1 MTKTVG
7 KGAVPA
13 RPLSA
18 QHVSYVLREMSHLD
32 DTGLDAELEKYRA
45 CVKMLC
51 DELGLSVFMSEMT
64 QFRSVV
70 SKDMERKIHYSMNEF
85 SCCPSFQAAV
95 FAKSRHKVMEK
106 LQVFDKSTVL
116 TETELLSVLHE
127 SANSDLLSAYSLL
140 DDMLWPRH
148 YMSGERSVKQFEL
161 YVYMVLEQVFSSEC
175 YWVVAYEGA
184 TQHAEG
190 RSTYDFKVLDG
201 KSPKFCDRPEF
212 DLKLQAEGMPKFRL
226 VEVEQDKKGEV
237 L

>member
-1 MTKTVG
+1 MTNTVG
-7 KGAVPA
+7 KGASPA
-13 RPLSA
+13 RPFSA
-18 QHVSYVLREMSHLD
+18 QHVGYVLREMSHLD

-64 QFRSVV
+64 QFQAVV
-70 SKDMERKIHYSMNEF
+70 PETARREMHSSMNEF
-85 SCCPSFQAAV
+85 SCCPSFHAAV

-106 LQVFDKSTVL
+106 LQVFDMSAVP
-116 TETELLSVLHE
+116 TEKALLSALHE
-127 SANSDLLSAYSLL
+127 SANSDILSAYSLL

-148 YMSGERSVKQFEL
+148 YMSGEKSVKQFEL
-161 YVYMVLEQVFSSEC
+161 YVYMVLEQVFTSGC

-201 KSPKFCDRPEF
+201 KSPEFCCRPEF
-212 DLKLQAEGMPKFRL
+212 DLRLQAEGMLKFRL
-226 VEVEQDKKGEV
+226 VEVEQDKKEG
-237 L
+237 

>member
-1 MTKTVG
+1 VTNTVG
-7 KGAVPA
+7 KGASPA
-13 RPLSA
+13 RPFSA
-18 QHVSYVLREMSHLD
+18 QHVGYVLREMSHLD

-64 QFRSVV
+64 QFQAVV
-70 SKDMERKIHYSMNEF
+70 PETARREMHSSMNEF
-85 SCCPSFQAAV
+85 SCCPSFHAAV

-106 LQVFDKSTVL
+106 LQVFDMSAVP
-116 TETELLSVLHE
+116 TEKALLSALHE
-127 SANSDLLSAYSLL
+127 SANSDILSAYSLL

-148 YMSGERSVKQFEL
+148 YMSGEKSVKQFEL
-161 YVYMVLEQVFSSEC
+161 YVYMVLEQVFTSGC

-201 KSPKFCDRPEF
+201 KSPEFCCRPEF
-212 DLKLQAEGMPKFRL
+212 DLRLQAEGMPKFRI
-226 VEVEQDKKGEV
+226 VEVEQDKKEG
-237 L
+237 

>member
-1 MTKTVG
+1 MTNTVG
-7 KGAVPA
+7 KGASPA
-13 RPLSA
+13 RPFSA
-18 QHVSYVLREMSHLD
+18 QHVGYVLREMSHLD

-64 QFRSVV
+64 QFQAVV
-70 SKDMERKIHYSMNEF
+70 PETARREMHSSMNEF
-85 SCCPSFQAAV
+85 SCCPSFHAAV

-106 LQVFDKSTVL
+106 LQVFDMSAVP
-116 TETELLSVLHE
+116 TEKALLSALHE
-127 SANSDLLSAYSLL
+127 SANSDILSAYSLL

-148 YMSGERSVKQFEL
+148 YMSGEKSVKQFEL
-161 YVYMVLEQVFSSEC
+161 YVYMVLEQVFTSGC

-201 KSPKFCDRPEF
+201 KSPEFCCRPEF
-212 DLKLQAEGMPKFRL
+212 DLRLQAEGMPKFRI
-226 VEVEQDKKGEV
+226 VEVEQDKKEG
-237 L
+237 